1 MIRKVLLGLCIAFS
15 LCFASQAPVLGQVRV
30 KCDRFTMNVP
40 SDNVRCFRTD
50 GNIPVSEDAATE
62 DIESAQIANTAIAFI
77 DYERVASRIPPQ
89 VVFYTLEDLT
99 KTSFDLLDIAT
110 SLSDMMN
117 NISAGYT
124 TVQDVYQSVPF
135 LPYQAQQRTVYA
147 LPAELDFEGGSGIRT
162 IAVFGD
168 TVEAVASG
176 SNLYYSFQGISSDGS
191 LYVSAVFP
199 IRSTMLN
206 AQSVSGISW
215 DKADDDFVPSIDELD
230 FYIKSIVI
238 E

>member
-40 SDNVRCFRTD
+40 SSNARCFRTE
-50 GNIPVSEDAATE
+50 GNIPVSQEAAPE
-62 DIESAQIANTAIAFI
+62 EIEGAQVANTAIAFI
-77 DYERVASRIPPQ
+77 DFERVTGWIPPQ
-89 VVFYTLEDLT
+89 VVFYSLDDLA

-117 NISAGYT
+117 NISAEYT

-135 LPYQAQQRTVYA
+135 LPYQAQQRTAYG
-147 LPAELDFEGGSGIRT
+147 LPAVLDFEGGSGIRT

-168 TVEAVASG
+168 TVEAATSG
-176 SNLYYSFQGISSDGS
+176 TNTYYSFQGISSDGN

-199 IRSTMLN
+199 IRSSVLN
-206 AQSVSGISW
+206 GQSASGISW
-215 DKADDDFVPSIDELD
+215 DEVSNDIVPSIDELD